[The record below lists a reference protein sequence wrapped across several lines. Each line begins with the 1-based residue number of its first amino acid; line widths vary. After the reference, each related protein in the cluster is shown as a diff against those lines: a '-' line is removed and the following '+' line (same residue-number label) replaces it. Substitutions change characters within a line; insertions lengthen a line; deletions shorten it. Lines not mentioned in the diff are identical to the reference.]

1 MSEYQGKL
9 DPEFEYVE
17 MSFDGNAVV
26 SENRQVRLSLL
37 PTGLRTECWRYQFV
51 KRLVDVVGALLMSS
65 IALIPGLVVAALIS
79 LTTQGPVF
87 YREWRVGRAGRPF
100 RIWKFRSMHTSNTW
114 HEIATPRTSSHGV
127 LLHWRVQ
134 KSGVD
139 PRITPIGQFLRKWS
153 LDELPQLIN
162 VLRGE
167 MSLIGPRPVIEAEI
181 PLYGQFRNFYLAA
194 VPGLSGLWQVSGR
207 SNVTFAKRAQL
218 DATYV
223 QNWTLFGDFLILWR
237 TIPAVLGR
245 VGAR

>member
-1 MSEYQGKL
+1 MSEHQGKL
-9 DPEFEYVE
+9 DPELEYVE
-17 MSFDGNAVV
+17 VSFDGNAVV
-26 SENRQVRLSLL
+26 SENRRLRLSVF
-37 PTGLRTECWRYQFV
+37 PADLRTECWRYQFV
-51 KRLVDVVGALLMSS
+51 KRLVDVTGALLMTT
-65 IALIPGLVVAALIS
+65 IALIPCLVVAALVS
-79 LTTQGPVF
+79 LTSEGPIF
-87 YREWRVGRAGRPF
+87 YREWRVGRGGRPF
-100 RIWKFRSMHTSNTW
+100 RIWKFRSMHASNSW
-114 HEIATPRTSSHGV
+114 HEIATPRASHGV

-134 KSGVD
+134 KAGVD
-139 PRITPIGQFLRKWS
+139 PRITPIGRFLRKWS

-181 PLYGQFRNFYLAA
+181 PLYGQLRHFYLAA

-218 DATYV
+218 DAAYV
-223 QNWTLFGDFLILWR
+223 QNWSLLGDFSILWK